1 MGKSRQE
8 DEAGG
13 IAAELAAEHLG
24 ISERQAS
31 CLDTPLAAF
40 WPHRV
45 CGMLNTS
52 ANHGFNICLNS
63 KDN

>member
-31 CLDTPLAAF
+31 CLDRIL
-40 WPHRV
+40 
-45 CGMLNTS
+45 L
-52 ANHGFNICLNS
+52 
-63 KDN
+63 